1 MRIALAY
8 SGGLDTS
15 VIIPWLKEHYDA
27 EVFAVTA
34 NVGQHEDF
42 AKLKQK
48 ALASGAT
55 DVWIPD
61 CRQQF
66 IEQYAFPMVQA
77 GALYERQYLLGTAIA
92 RPLIAQKLVEGAE
105 AFGAQAVA
113 HGATG
118 KGNDQVRF
126 EVGVMS
132 LNPQLEII
140 APWRLWDL
148 KGRQDEM
155 DYAAA
160 HHIPVDST
168 PASPYSR
175 DENLWHVSHE
185 GGVLEDPAQ
194 PVPANVYTWTTAPD
208 DAPDQAEL
216 IHITFASGTP
226 VALNGKALNGAALV
240 EALNQAGSRHGVGR
254 VTMVENR
261 LVGIKSRGVYETPGG
276 TILYAAHHAL
286 TTLTWD
292 REVAYYMQDVG
303 NRLARLTYD
312 GLWFSPLR
320 EVLLAATTSANQ
332 SVTGT
337 VTVKLFKGQAT
348 AEAVVDAPRSL
359 YSQEL
364 ATFEA
369 SQFSHQDAAGFIR
382 LWGLSSQMHGVV
394 TKEKTRS

>member
-27 EVFAVTA
+27 EVFAVTV

-42 AKLKQK
+42 ERLRQK
-48 ALASGAT
+48 AIDSGAT
-55 DVWIPD
+55 DIWVPD
-61 CRQQF
+61 CRREF
-66 IEQYAFPMVQA
+66 VEEYAFPMVA
-77 GALYERQYLLGTAIA
+77 AEALYEGRYLLGTAIA
-92 RPLIAQKLVEGAE
+92 RPLIAKKLVEGAKR
-105 AFGAQAVA
+105 FGADAVA

-126 EVGVMS
+126 EVGVMA
-132 LNPQLEII
+132 LNPQLAII

-155 DYAAA
+155 RYAAA

-185 GGVLEDPAQ
+185 GGVLEDPAS
-194 PVPANVYTWTTAPD
+194 PVPRDVYTWTVDPEEAP
-208 DAPDQAEL
+208 AEPEWL
-216 IHITFASGTP
+216 TVGFEHGVP
-226 VALNGKALNGAALV
+226 VRIDGQDMDPVHLV
-240 EALNQAGSRHGVGR
+240 EVLNERGARHGVGR
-254 VTMVENR
+254 LTLVENR

-276 TILYAAHHAL
+276 TILYTAHHAL

-292 REVAYYMQDVG
+292 RDLAFFMTDVA
-303 NRLARLTYD
+303 NRLARLVYD

-320 EVLLAATTSANQ
+320 ETLLAAVREANQ
-332 SVTGT
+332 RVSGT
-337 VTVKLFKGQAT
+337 VSLKLYRGQVT
-348 AEAVVDAPRSL
+348 AEAVTDAPFSL
-359 YSQEL
+359 YSPDL

-369 SQFSHQDAAGFIR
+369 SQFSHQDAQGFIR
-382 LWGLSSQMHGVV
+382 LWGLSSQVNGTVMRERVP
-394 TKEKTRS
+394 S